1 MLQRI
6 FNAGELATPPK
17 DENFES
23 RAPADRMSWVWGF
36 NLSPFCFEIQ
46 NETGRPVTIA
56 LPFAPFKCKLAARTE
71 KVILH
76 VSSGAMVP
84 AAPLAAADLAFYIGI
99 TEFEPD
105 PIPGPW

>member
-6 FNAGELATPPK
+6 FNAAELAVAPK

-23 RAPADRMSWVWGF
+23 RMPADRMAWVYGY

-46 NETGRPVTIA
+46 NETGRALVIA
-56 LPFAPFKCKLAARTE
+56 MPFAPFKHPLGARTE
-71 KVILH
+71 KLILH

-84 AAPLAAADLAFYIGI
+84 AMPLAPADLAFYIGI

-105 PIPGPW
+105 LIPGPW